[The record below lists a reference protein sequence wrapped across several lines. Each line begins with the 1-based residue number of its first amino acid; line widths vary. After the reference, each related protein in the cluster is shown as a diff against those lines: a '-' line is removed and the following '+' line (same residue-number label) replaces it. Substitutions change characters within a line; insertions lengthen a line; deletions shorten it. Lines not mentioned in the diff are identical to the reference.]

1 MRRLLYERDFY
12 WLSPDGT
19 RTADRPR
26 ELVPTSYQIVS
37 YWQPRWRWL
46 QRLLRWQPPYEF

>member
-1 MRRLLYERDFY
+1 VKWLLYERDFY